1 MLTLEHLTENINS
14 LVALIQSNIK
24 FKIYAHRIDYM
35 DAPNAFSINIW
46 YGNTD
51 LVPFRTCPSSMT
63 GYIWPTGKAISYS
76 FHNNCVPLFE
86 RWVSDLMGKIR
97 QTRRTNTYKMEL
109 FNKTL
114 NKIDIQHI
122 F

>member
-1 MLTLEHLTENINS
+1 MLTLEILNENIES
-14 LVALIQSNIK
+14 LVALIQSNIE

-35 DAPNAFSINIW
+35 DAPNAFSINIC

-86 RWVSDLMGKIR
+86 RWASDLTEKIR
-97 QTRRTNTYKMEL
+97 QTERTNVYKIEL

-114 NKIDIQHI
+114 NKIDIEPI
-122 F
+122 Y

>member
-1 MLTLEHLTENINS
+1 MLTLEILNENIES
-14 LVALIQSNIK
+14 LVAVIQSNIE
-24 FKIYAHRIDYM
+24 FKIYSYRIDYI

-46 YGNTD
+46 YGDTA

-86 RWVSDLMGKIR
+86 TWAADLTEKIR
-97 QTRRTNTYKMEL
+97 QTKRTHLYKIEL

-114 NKIDIQHI
+114 NKIDMQPI